1 MSYDI
6 ATLLTRNL
14 HEVFGEGDD
23 ARRRVVVEEIFTED
37 AVFYEP
43 NGVYRG
49 RDEIV
54 RIAGVIRAAHPSFRY
69 TVLKAPEILDDRAGR
84 VQWVSGAPGASPEY
98 AGTDVIVARQGR
110 IAEIYLFFDPLPL

>member
-1 MSYDI
+1 MSYDV

-23 ARRRVVVEEIFTED
+23 ARRRAVVNEIFTED

-54 RIAGVIRAAHPSFRY
+54 RIAGVIRATHPSFRY
-69 TVLKAPEILDDRAGR
+69 TALKAPEVLHDRAGR
-84 VQWVSGAPGASPEY
+84 VQWVSGAPGASPAY